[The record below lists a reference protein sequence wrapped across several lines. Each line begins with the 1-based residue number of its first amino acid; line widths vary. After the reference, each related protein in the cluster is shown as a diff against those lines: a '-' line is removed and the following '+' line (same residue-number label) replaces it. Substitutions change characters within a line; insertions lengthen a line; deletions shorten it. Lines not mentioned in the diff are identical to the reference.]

1 VHYQCGINM
10 TYFKKYEN
18 RFFFIYGKTDDEFFT
33 SDLKVA
39 NLEEIL
45 HNHLQKNGYER
56 IVFYQGQAKGVCCF
70 DEKSFKLLSPS
81 SKEVTQKTSSSQ
93 NKNNKVLS
101 GVLGKRITRRSIPS
115 QAKYDSSKPLH
126 KKMGDI
132 DIVNP
137 FNHLMKEKSIKT
149 AIIFSDFDD
158 FTSHTE
164 YDAIRNLSSNIKD
177 WGKLSSIGNFNIIIF
192 ILPSDASLKNI
203 KQKVDNSYLGQ
214 ALTAKMFSSSDSD
227 NVSTTEQMIM
237 IEHPYKDEIQNLV
250 NYLRIHN
257 GMKIDWMSFDENIDE
272 LVRISKEKNIFLKE
286 FSASLQELR
295 NFTKNDIYKLFDI
308 KDEKKGL
315 EKLEELNGLDYL
327 TYEIEKLV
335 KYANSKK
342 IVLPQTHSDEVKR
355 IIPQAKVHKNE
366 VNLHIALSG
375 NPGTGK
381 TTVAKI
387 ISEVF
392 KEESILEVGHIVEAK
407 SSDVIGEYVGHTAVK
422 TQEKINQAM
431 GGILFIDEAYKLL
444 SNDFGQEAIDTI
456 VEAMT
461 AREGE
466 FSVVIA
472 GYPKQIEDFL
482 NSNPGLK
489 RRFANKIHLKDYEPE
504 VLIEIFENKMAKEGN
519 SFDEELKDIFPH
531 FIQNWYDA
539 RDEDTF
545 GNAGDVLNLFEA
557 MDKNANIEDRKILQ
571 VSDIPE
577 SFESGDKDNKH
588 SYQMRDFLKK
598 QSDDVMA
605 DALAKLNDI
614 VGLESVKENIK
625 RIIASIKMN
634 KLRDANTKVLAGHYI
649 FKGNPGT
656 GKTTVARIFGEMLK
670 ELKVLKKGHFNEA
683 TREDLVQGY
692 IGQTATKTKEVLEA
706 SLGGVLFI
714 DEAYSLSS
722 GGENDFGQEA
732 INTIVPFMEN
742 NIEKFTL
749 IVAGYNDDMDK
760 FLDANTG
767 LKSRF
772 TNTIVFEDYNNEE
785 MLSIFKTFVK
795 KDGYSLGTGLDEKL
809 INIFQN
815 IREHSKHFGNGRDAR
830 KVFNSAKSNLDMR
843 LSSLDDLTQGDLR
856 LTTIEIEDLG

>member
-1 VHYQCGINM
+1 M
-10 TYFKKYEN
+10 TYFKNYTN
-18 RFFFIYGKTDDEFFT
+18 RFFFIHGQTKDEFYT

-45 HNHLQKNGYER
+45 HKHLLKNNYER
-56 IVFYQGQAKGVCCF
+56 IAYYHGTKGVHCF
-70 DEKSFKLLSPS
+70 DKKSYDLTFYKEKVIEK
-81 SKEVTQKTSSSQ
+81 KSQ
-93 NKNNKVLS
+93 VKHKNNKVLS
-101 GVLGKRITRRSIPS
+101 GVLGKRI
-115 QAKYDSSKPLH
+115 AKKSTSPQSKFDSSEPLS
-126 KKMGDI
+126 KKMQDT
-132 DIVNP
+132 DIVNH
-137 FNHLMKEKSIKT
+137 FDYLLSDKDIKT
-149 AIIFSDFDD
+149 AIIFSDFND
-158 FTSHTE
+158 FILHTE
-164 YDAIRNLSSNIKD
+164 HNVVRNLSSKIND
-177 WGKLSSIGNFNIIIF
+177 WDGLSSQNKNIIIF
-192 ILPSDASLKNI
+192 IIPAGISLQKI
-203 KQKVDNSYLGQ
+203 KQNTDNYDQWQTL
-214 ALTAKMFSSSDSD
+214 AAKMFKSGDSD
-227 NVSTTEQMIM
+227 NITTTEQMIM
-237 IEHPYKDEIQNLV
+237 IEHPYKDEINNLV

-257 GMKIDWMSFDENIDE
+257 GMRIDWMNFDENVDE
-272 LVRISKEKNIFLKE
+272 LVKISKEQNIFLKE
-286 FSASLQELR
+286 FSARLQELR
-295 NFTKNDIYKLFDI
+295 SFTKDDIYKLFNI

-315 EKLEELNGLDYL
+315 EKLAELNGLDYL
-327 TYEIEKLV
+327 THEIQKLV

-342 IVLPQTHSDEVKR
+342 IIVPQTNNDEVKR
-355 IIPQAKVHKNE
+355 IIPQVKVHKNE
-366 VNLHIALSG
+366 VNLHIVLSG

-381 TTVAKI
+381 TTVSKI

-392 KEESILEVGHIVEAK
+392 KEENILEVGHIVEAK
-407 SSDVIGEYVGHTAVK
+407 SSDLVGEYVGHTAVK
-422 TQEKINQAM
+422 TQEKINQAI
-431 GGILFIDEAYKLL
+431 GGVLFIDEAYKLL

-466 FSVVIA
+466 FSVIIA
-472 GYPKQIEDFL
+472 GYPQQMNDFV
-482 NSNPGLK
+482 NSNPGLS
-489 RRFANKIHLKDYEPE
+489 RRFANKINLKDYEAE
-504 VLIEIFENKMAKEGN
+504 ILIEIFENKMIKEGY
-519 SFDEELKDIFPH
+519 SFDKELKDIFPH
-531 FIQNWYDA
+531 FIQNWFDA
-539 RDEDTF
+539 RDEKTF
-545 GNAGDVLNLFEA
+545 GNAGDVLNLFESMA
-557 MDKNANIEDRKILQ
+557 KNALNQDRTELCFED
-571 VSDIPE
+571 VTT
-577 SFESGDKDNKH
+577 DK
-588 SYQMRDFLKK
+588 QMHLKK

-605 DALAKLNDI
+605 DALAKLDDI

-634 KLRDANTKVLAGHYI
+634 KLRDADAKVLAGHYI

-670 ELKVLKKGHFNEA
+670 ELKVLKKGHFSEA
-683 TREDLVQGY
+683 TREDLVQGFV
-692 IGQTATKTKEVLEA
+692 GQTAIKTKEVLES

-714 DEAYSLSS
+714 DEAYSLSQ

-772 TNTIVFEDYNNEE
+772 TNTITFEDYSNDE

-843 LSSLDDLTQGDLR
+843 LSRLDDLAQGDSR
-856 LTTIEIEDLG
+856 LTTIEIEDLD